1 MECTEFFKKKITVM
15 NGVMCVLVVIL
26 HSYNMERY
34 LRIMNEGGT
43 TEQFVPDLE

>member
-1 MECTEFFKKKITVM
+1 MQIGGAYFPIRRYAFFIF
-15 NGVMCVLVVIL
+15 
-26 HSYNMERY
+26 HNMERY